1 MKQSVSIFIDE
12 RFETL
17 TIKELLKYFHVGRG
31 TIEKIRVNKWCQVNN
46 IVINNLDNKL
56 IKGDKVTF
64 IYE

>member
-31 TIEKIRVNKWCQVNN
+31 TIEKIRVDCPVN
-46 IVINNLDNKL
+46 L
-56 IKGDKVTF
+56 ICI
-64 IYE
+64 IYVKTK